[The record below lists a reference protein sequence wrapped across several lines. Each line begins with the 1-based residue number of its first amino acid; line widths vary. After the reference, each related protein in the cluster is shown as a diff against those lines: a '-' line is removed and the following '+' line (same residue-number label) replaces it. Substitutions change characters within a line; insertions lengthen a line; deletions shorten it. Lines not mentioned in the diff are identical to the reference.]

1 MPSSWGSGLAES
13 EILGAY
19 LDVESD
25 SDDDYDHD
33 NHSDHNDDNCEA
45 LVRSA
50 SLGKRGKPTM
60 RTFQKPGTTPDPNAE
75 TQSNYTKQD
84 ESAAAAGAVV
94 GGIIAGVAADQQTL
108 RPPTSERKG
117 SASTASSDGS
127 TKGVDPEKPPIVQD
141 ESVYIAMNE
150 KEEDLPMAAP
160 TMSDIRPGARKPPR
174 LDMGAVRNAEARG
187 SLSSLT
193 DLIRRATK
201 LASNLDRGRTASR
214 TDLLDGDGDAKA
226 ALGGLSSVV
235 NVIGID

>member
-19 LDVESD
+19 LGVESD
-25 SDDDYDHD
+25 SDDGYDFDNHSNHDHD
-33 NHSDHNDDNCEA
+33 NSET

-60 RTFQKPGTTPDPNAE
+60 RIIQKPGTTSDANAE
-75 TQSNYTKQD
+75 TQSNNTKQD
-84 ESAAAAGAVV
+84 ESAAAAGAVA
-94 GGIIAGVAADQQTL
+94 GAIAAGIAADQETL
-108 RPPTSERKG
+108 RLPSPERKG
-117 SASTASSDGS
+117 SASTASSDDS

-150 KEEDLPMAAP
+150 KGEGLPMAAP
-160 TMSDIRPGARKPPR
+160 TLSDKRPGARKPPR

-214 TDLLDGDGDAKA
+214 LDLVDGDSKA
-226 ALGGLSSVV
+226 AFGGLSS
-235 NVIGID
+235 ISSA